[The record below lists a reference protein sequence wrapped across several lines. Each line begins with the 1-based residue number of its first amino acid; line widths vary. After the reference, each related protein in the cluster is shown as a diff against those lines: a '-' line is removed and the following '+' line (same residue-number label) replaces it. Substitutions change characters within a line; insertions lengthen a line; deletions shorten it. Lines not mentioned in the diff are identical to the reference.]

1 MDKNN
6 RKDKGSPLKTY
17 IKYTSLGIQ
26 ILVIILGGYYLG
38 KYLDQRNDYTEP
50 FYEKWIG
57 LAAVFLAIGSVIWQI
72 LRESKKN

>member
-17 IKYTSLGIQ
+17 LKYTGLGIQ
-26 ILVIILGGYYLG
+26 ILAIILSGYYLG
-38 KYLDQRNDYTEP
+38 KYLDQINDLKEP

-57 LAAVFLAIGSVIWQI
+57 LSAVFLAIGSVIWQI
-72 LRESKKN
+72 LRESKN